1 MNTYPISQFI
11 VVEDGECI
19 SADLASKYQ
28 SEGIEWIST
37 GKRVGQ
43 IAAIDYAYSRVRY
56 PYIFHLEDD
65 WYFYREAFIEPSI
78 EVLQNDFRCLQVWIR
93 STDDTNGHPINDDV
107 CNTNGVQ
114 WKRMMYDY
122 LGVYHGFS
130 FNPGLRRMSDYVAIG
145 GYGIWSHAAR
155 DKGVHYEE
163 MIGIE
168 YRRRD
173 YYAAILDVPN
183 GYVRHLGEERRVP
196 SYDPNV
202 P

>member
-1 MNTYPISQFI
+1 L
-11 VVEDGECI
+11 V
-19 SADLASKYQ
+19 SKYQ
-28 SEGIEWIST
+28 SEGIEWIYT

-43 IAAIDYAYSRVRY
+43 IAAIDYAYSRVRH

-65 WYFYREAFIEPSI
+65 WHFYREAFIEPSI
-78 EVLQNDFRCLQVWIR
+78 EVLQYDFRCLQVWIR
-93 STDDTNGHPINDDV
+93 STADTNGHPINDEI
-107 CNTNGVQ
+107 CSTNSVQ
-114 WKRMMYDY
+114 WRRMKYDY

-130 FNPGLRRMSDYVAIG
+130 FNPGLRRLSDYVAIG
-145 GYGIWSHAAR
+145 GYGIWSHRA
-155 DKGVHYEE
+155 KEKSLHYEE

-183 GYVRHLGEERRVP
+183 GYVRHLGEGRHVP
-196 SYDPNV
+196 RHDTNV